1 MNDRERNTDDTER
14 LPKEAELPKE
24 TRLPSEEF
32 TVHLTDP
39 MLYDRLHT
47 LSMEYSVSVDAL
59 AGIAVKR
66 LTDDV
71 DFVRGLRM
79 GRYRG

>member
-1 MNDRERNTDDTER
+1 MKDQERNTDYTER
-14 LPKEAELPKE
+14 LPP
-24 TRLPSEEF
+24 EEF

-47 LSMEYSVSVDAL
+47 LSMEYSVSADAL

-66 LTDDV
+66 LLDDV
-71 DFVRGLRM
+71 DFVRELRM
-79 GRYRG
+79 GHCKG

>member
-1 MNDRERNTDDTER
+1 MNDKERNTDYTKRIPSEER
-14 LPKEAELPKE
+14 LPP
-24 TRLPSEEF
+24 EEF

-39 MLYDRLHT
+39 MLYDRLHI

-66 LTDDV
+66 LLDDV

-79 GRYRG
+79 GHYRG